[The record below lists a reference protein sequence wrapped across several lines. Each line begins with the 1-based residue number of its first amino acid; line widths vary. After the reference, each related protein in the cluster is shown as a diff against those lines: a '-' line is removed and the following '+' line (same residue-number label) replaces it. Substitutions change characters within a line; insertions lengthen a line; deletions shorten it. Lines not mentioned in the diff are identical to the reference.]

1 MPLGNFIGRVGKGAA
16 IAAVVAIAVGYTA
29 APQPAQAISAG
40 EAAGIGVGAFAL
52 GTVLGQGAA
61 PAPYYAPAAPAYPAY
76 PGYPGYYPAP
86 APAYRTCVDYYGRS
100 YYC

>member
-1 MPLGNFIGRVGKGAA
+1 MPVGNLIGRIGRSAA
-16 IAAVVAIAVGYTA
+16 LAGAVVAGVAFT

-52 GTVLGQGAA
+52 GTLLGSQ
-61 PAPYYAPAAPAYPAY
+61 PSYAYPAYPAY
-76 PGYPGYYPAP
+76 SYPPGYAYPPGYYPGYAP
-86 APAYRTCVDYYGRS
+86 RQCWDPYYGRY